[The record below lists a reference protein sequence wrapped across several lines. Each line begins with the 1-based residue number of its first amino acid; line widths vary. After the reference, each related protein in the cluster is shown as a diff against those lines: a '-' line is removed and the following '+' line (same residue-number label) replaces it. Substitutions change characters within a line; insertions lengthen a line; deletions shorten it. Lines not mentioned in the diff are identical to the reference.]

1 MQVFNTPPIQ
11 GERIHPS
18 QGGGEQQG
26 SLQNAIKEL
35 ASQLMTID
43 GKLDES
49 SPLGKMLAPRMP
61 QGSLESLLGGG
72 QAQVEKALQ
81 SLIKEKLGE
90 NFGSGQAQH
99 RTPGLSGPSGAGGTG
114 SNTGVGG
121 ANGGEEDLMT
131 QLLKML
137 VKSMLGGMLKPDGK
151 GNSNFSDKDQAMLSK
166 IGEFMDQN
174 PAKFGKPDSGSWAT
188 ELSKGGGEQDNLLN
202 ADETSKV
209 QNALDMLSSQLE
221 AGSVGN
227 AQGGLGGAGSLGGA
241 GGFGGG
247 GLQGG
252 GLQNGGLQGGGGAAQ
267 GGSKVEQL
275 EAQLLQ
281 LLDQLQQGQG
291 QTGGPSQQLTPRQQH
306 NLDSTS
312 AQTVQELLKTLVQS
326 SDSQTSAVR

>member
-1 MQVFNTPPIQ
+1 MQVSNTLPIQ
-11 GERIHPS
+11 GARVQPS
-18 QGGGEQQG
+18 EGGGQQLS
-26 SLQNAIKEL
+26 SLQKAIREL
-35 ASQLMTID
+35 ASQLMTMD

-49 SPLGKMLAPRMP
+49 SPLGKMVASKMP
-61 QGSLESLLGGG
+61 NEGLFGSG

-90 NFGSGQAQH
+90 NFGSDQAQP
-99 RTPGLSGPSGAGGTG
+99 RTQGTSGTGGTG
-114 SNTGVGG
+114 GSAGVGG

-131 QLLKML
+131 QLLKAL

-151 GNSNFSDKDQAMLSK
+151 GNSNFSEKDQAMLSK

-174 PAKFGKPDSGSWAT
+174 PAKFPPPDSGSWKT

-202 ADETSKV
+202 ADETGQV
-209 QNALDMLSSQLE
+209 QNALDMLSSQLD

-227 AQGGLGGAGSLGGA
+227 AQGGLGGSGGS

-247 GLQGG
+247 SSTPIGGVPQGG
-252 GLQNGGLQGGGGAAQ
+252 ISAE
-267 GGSKVEQL
+267 KL
-275 EAQLLQ
+275 EAALLK
-281 LLDQLQQGQG
+281 LLDQGAKG
-291 QTGGPSQQLTPRQQH
+291 QTDGPSQQLTPRQQH

-326 SDSQTSAVR
+326 SDSQTSPSPIR

>member
-1 MQVFNTPPIQ
+1 MQVSNTLPIQ
-11 GERIHPS
+11 GARVQPS
-18 QGGGEQQG
+18 EGGGQQLS
-26 SLQNAIKEL
+26 SLQKAIREL
-35 ASQLMTID
+35 ASQLMTMD

-49 SPLGKMLAPRMP
+49 SPLGKMVASKMP
-61 QGSLESLLGGG
+61 NEGLFGSG

-90 NFGSGQAQH
+90 NFGSDQAQP
-99 RTPGLSGPSGAGGTG
+99 RTQGTSGTGGTG
-114 SNTGVGG
+114 GSAGVGG

-131 QLLKML
+131 QLLKAL

-151 GNSNFSDKDQAMLSK
+151 GNSNFSEKDQAMLSK

-174 PAKFGKPDSGSWAT
+174 PAKFPPPDSGSWKT

-202 ADETSKV
+202 ADETGQV
-209 QNALDMLSSQLE
+209 QNALDMLSSQLD

-227 AQGGLGGAGSLGGA
+227 AQGGLGGSGGLGGA

-252 GLQNGGLQGGGGAAQ
+252 GLQGSGGAAQ

-275 EAQLLQ
+275 EAQLMQ
-281 LLDQLQQGQG
+281 LLDQLQQAEG

-326 SDSQTSAVR
+326 SDSQTSPSPIR

>member
-1 MQVFNTPPIQ
+1 MQVSNTFPIQ
-11 GERIHPS
+11 GARVQPS
-18 QGGGEQQG
+18 EGGGQQLS
-26 SLQNAIKEL
+26 SLQKAIREL
-35 ASQLMTID
+35 ASQLMTMD

-49 SPLGKMLAPRMP
+49 SPLGKMVASKMP
-61 QGSLESLLGGG
+61 NEGLFGSG

-90 NFGSGQAQH
+90 NFGSDQAQPKAQG
-99 RTPGLSGPSGAGGTG
+99 TSGTGGAGGMGG
-114 SNTGVGG
+114 SAGVGG

-131 QLLKML
+131 QLLKAL

-151 GNSNFSDKDQAMLSK
+151 GNSNFSEKDQAMLSK

-174 PAKFGKPDSGSWAT
+174 PAKFPPPDSGSWKT

-202 ADETSKV
+202 ADETGQV
-209 QNALDMLSSQLE
+209 QSALDMLSSQLD

-227 AQGGLGGAGSLGGA
+227 AQGGLGGSGGS

-247 GLQGG
+247 GSTPIGGVPQGG
-252 GLQNGGLQGGGGAAQ
+252 ISAE
-267 GGSKVEQL
+267 KL
-275 EAQLLQ
+275 EAALLK
-281 LLDQLQQGQG
+281 LLDQGAKG
-291 QTGGPSQQLTPRQQH
+291 QTDGPSQQLTRRQQH

-326 SDSQTSAVR
+326 SDSQTSPSPIR

>member
-18 QGGGEQQG
+18 QGGGEQLS

-49 SPLGKMLAPRMP
+49 SPLGKMLAPKMP
-61 QGSLESLLGGG
+61 HGGLESLLGGG

-99 RTPGLSGPSGAGGTG
+99 RMPGLGGPSGAGGTG
-114 SNTGVGG
+114 SSTGVGG

-151 GNSNFSDKDQAMLSK
+151 GNSSFSEKDQAMLSK

-174 PAKFGKPDSGSWAT
+174 PAKFGKPDSASPDTASWAT
-188 ELSKGGGEQDNLLN
+188 ELSKGGGEQDNFLN

-209 QNALDMLSSQLE
+209 QSALDMLSSQLD
-221 AGSVGN
+221 AGSVGT
-227 AQGGLGGAGSLGGA
+227 AQGGLGGGGGS
-241 GGFGGG
+241 GGFGGGG

-252 GLQNGGLQGGGGAAQ
+252 GGLGQ

-275 EAQLLQ
+275 EAQLMQ
-281 LLDQLQQGQG
+281 LLDQLQKAEG
-291 QTGGPSQQLTPRQQH
+291 QTGVPSQQLTSRQQ
-306 NLDSTS
+306 NTLDNTS

-326 SDSQTSAVR
+326 SNSQTSTVR